1 MRYEWFY
8 LNFIDRAQKSILIMA
23 QKIVN
28 LTAQERTNLKDSEKI
43 LKYLK
48 KMKRPTAILIAHNKL
63 HKNKE

>member
-8 LNFIDRAQKSILIMA
+8 LNFIDRTQISIQVMA